1 MSRDNWRIFNYVREK
16 MQKIIDI
23 PHFVDY
29 FMAGIMCF
37 CKDGM
42 KPMKFLG
49 LDAENALKA
58 CNRGL
63 LKNVSET
70 TEPEYLP
77 TDLAKFF
84 YNK

>member
-1 MSRDNWRIFNYVREK
+1 MPRDNRRILKHVREK
-16 MQKIIDI
+16 MQKNIDI

-29 FMAGIMCF
+29 FMQGIMVF
-37 CKDGM
+37 CKDKM

-70 TEPEYLP
+70 SEPEYLP